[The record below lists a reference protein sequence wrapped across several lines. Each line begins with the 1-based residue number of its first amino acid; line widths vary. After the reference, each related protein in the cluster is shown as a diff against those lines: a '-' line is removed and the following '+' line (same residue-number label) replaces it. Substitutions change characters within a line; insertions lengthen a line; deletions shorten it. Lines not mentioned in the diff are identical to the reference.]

1 MPSPEL
7 MPLHL
12 AMTGPALCQMAAQA
26 PAGDTCHHLQMLSVA
41 APYPARAREALAP
54 LSGCPGEGS
63 CGCGSGSREGLGD
76 AFLWLFC
83 PILTGALWQWWLHTF
98 GLTPWN
104 RLS

>member
-12 AMTGPALCQMAAQA
+12 AMTGPALCQMAAQH

-63 CGCGSGSREGLGD
+63 SAVAQGLGKGWEMHSCGSF
-76 AFLWLFC
+76 ALF
-83 PILTGALWQWWLHTF
+83 
-98 GLTPWN
+98 
-104 RLS
+104 